1 MKDTTQVKERIIE
14 ATTALIEQHNG
25 NTKSIT
31 ARMIAEKS
39 GVGLGLV
46 NYHFGSKENLITT
59 CVQRII
65 GKVIAGFDARKEY
78 ATDQERLTASATY
91 VFDFLFEHQ
100 AISRISILGDFHNY
114 TADCN
119 SVHSQR
125 GFMRALKHDVA
136 DQDKL
141 ILSFILTAAMQV
153 AFLGSDTG
161 KELLGYD
168 FTQQGDR
175 AAYIGKLVSVL
186 FEGNRKEARYE

>member
-14 ATTALIEQHNG
+14 VTTALIEEHNG

-39 GVGLGLV
+39 GVGLGLI

-65 GKVIAGFDARKEY
+65 GKVIAGFDTGKEY

-91 VFDFLFEHQ
+91 VFDFLFDHQ

-114 TADCN
+114 TVDCN

-125 GFMRALKHDVA
+125 GFMHALKHDIA

-141 ILSFILTAAMQV
+141 ILSFILTAAMQI
-153 AFLGSDTG
+153 AFLGSDTV
-161 KELLGYD
+161 KELMGYD
-168 FTQQGDR
+168 FTKQEGR
-175 AAYIGKLVSVL
+175 AAYIQKLVSVL
-186 FEGNRKEARYE
+186 FEENRKEARL